1 MGLLIST
8 NIIAYN
14 KKRNNKLANSGN
26 IFPSEKNKDQ
36 IIIDNKQNKNNT
48 NLENN
53 NNFILNDFDKILS
66 YEHNDNP

>member
-26 IFPSEKNKDQ
+26 IIPSEKNKDQ
-36 IIIDNKQNKNNT
+36 IIIDNKNNNT

-66 YEHNDNP
+66 YEHNDKT